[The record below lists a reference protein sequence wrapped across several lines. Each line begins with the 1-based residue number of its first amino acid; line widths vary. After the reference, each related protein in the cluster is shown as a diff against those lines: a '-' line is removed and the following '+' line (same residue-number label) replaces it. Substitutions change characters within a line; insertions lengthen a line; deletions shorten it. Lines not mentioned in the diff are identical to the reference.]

1 MSVASVMR
9 ISPPTSVQ
17 ASPVAIPISFCSS
30 ATEGAVPGHAQEL
43 GDLLGRDRLEGVG
56 ALDDDLAR
64 HLAADRVDLAFEVA
78 DAGFA
83 RVALD
88 DGLQGLVGEQ

>member
-1 MSVASVMR
+1 MTLS
-9 ISPPTSVQ
+9 
-17 ASPVAIPISFCSS
+17 
-30 ATEGAVPGHAQEL
+30 G
-43 GDLLGRDRLEGVG
+43 GDLLANVL

-64 HLAADRVDLAFEVA
+64 DLAADRGDLALEVA

-88 DGLQGLVGEQ
+88 DRLERFVGEGDVLLGQAGAFDRLRHEERLAISIFSSSV

>member
-1 MSVASVMR
+1 MIFSAVISSEVA
-9 ISPPTSVQ
+9 
-17 ASPVAIPISFCSS
+17 
-30 ATEGAVPGHAQEL
+30 
-43 GDLLGRDRLEGVG
+43 G

-64 HLAADRVDLAFEVA
+64 HLAADRVDLALEVA

-88 DGLQGLVGEQ
+88 DRLQRVVARR